1 MRLISVSIGLMIAL
15 FIVSVEGADRELFP
29 LPDALRPA
37 VDFWTRVYT
46 EVDSSAGYVHDNRN
60 LDIVYETLN
69 FKPHSK
75 PRRQKEVI
83 TATIQR
89 YRKALRVLAGGK
101 REDLSE
107 DEKKLVELWGVSAS
121 SETLNTAANN
131 LRFQRG
137 QSDRFRDGVIRSGA
151 WEIAIL
157 DTLKNAGIPGAL
169 AVIPHIE
176 SSYNPSVRSLAGAV
190 GLWQFTRMAG
200 TKHLRVDHV
209 VDERLEPLKSTMAAT
224 AKLKHNYEVLNSWPL
239 AITAYNS
246 GLSRV
251 RDAVRKTGSKD
262 ISVIVREYKGK
273 RFGFASRNFYA
284 AFLAVVSIA
293 KNIKSYF
300 GLLIRNTPEEYQ
312 IAEMPA
318 YLEARVLADSLS
330 VGQGVLKQLYPALQY
345 SVWNGSK
352 YIPRGYYLKLP
363 PNENGDDA
371 SVLLERIAA
380 TEGHANQIPD
390 TFYIVKQGD
399 TLSAIAQRYKISVQ
413 ELVALN
419 NLRSRHRIRAGQ
431 SLRLPQA

>member
-1 MRLISVSIGLMIAL
+1 M
-15 FIVSVEGADRELFP
+15 
-29 LPDALRPA
+29 
-37 VDFWTRVYT
+37 
-46 EVDSSAGYVHDNRN
+46 
-60 LDIVYETLN
+60 
-69 FKPHSK
+69 
-75 PRRQKEVI
+75 EVI
-83 TATIQR
+83 AGTIQR
-89 YRKALRVLAGGK
+89 YRIALRILAAGK
-101 REDLSE
+101 REDLSD
-107 DEKKLVELWGVSAS
+107 DEKKVVELWGASAS

-137 QSDRFRDGVIRSGA
+137 QSDRFRDRVIRSGA

-169 AVIPHIE
+169 AVIPYIE
-176 SSYNPSVRSLAGAV
+176 SSYNPSVRSPAGAL
-190 GLWQFTRMAG
+190 GLWQFTRTTG
-200 TKHLRVDHV
+200 TKYLRVDHV

-251 RDAVRKTGSKD
+251 RHAVRKTGSKD
-262 ISVIVREYKGK
+262 IGVIVREYKGQ

-293 KNIKSYF
+293 KNGESYF
-300 GLLIRNTPEEYQ
+300 GLLIRDTPEEYQ
-312 IAEMPA
+312 IAEIPA
-318 YLEARVLADSLS
+318 YLEARVLAESLS
-330 VGQGVLKQLYPALQY
+330 VGQDVLKQLNPALQY

-352 YIPRGYYLKLP
+352 YIPKGYYLKLP
-363 PNENGDDA
+363 SKESGDD
-371 SVLLERIAA
+371 SSILLERIAA

-399 TLSAIAQRYKISVQ
+399 TLSAIAQRYKISVR

-419 NLRSRHRIRAGQ
+419 NLRSKHRIRAGQ

>member
-15 FIVSVEGADRELFP
+15 FLASVEGADRELFP
-29 LPDALRPA
+29 LPDTLRPA

-46 EVDSSAGYVHDNRN
+46 EVDSSAGYVHDSRN
-60 LDIVYETLN
+60 LDIVYETLH

-75 PRRQKEVI
+75 KRRQMEVI
-83 TATIQR
+83 AGTIQR
-89 YRKALRVLAGGK
+89 YRKALRILAAGK
-101 REDLSE
+101 REDLSD
-107 DEKKLVELWGVSAS
+107 DEKKVVELWGASAS
-121 SETLNTAANN
+121 SETLNSAANN

-169 AVIPHIE
+169 AVIPYIE
-176 SSYNPSVRSLAGAV
+176 SSYNPSVHSPAGAV
-190 GLWQFTRMAG
+190 GLWQFTRTTG
-200 TKHLRVDHV
+200 TKYLRIDHV
-209 VDERLEPLKSTMAAT
+209 VDERLEPLKSTMAA
-224 AKLKHNYEVLNSWPL
+224 AALLKHNYEALNSWPL

-251 RDAVRKTGSKD
+251 RKAVRKTGSKD
-262 ISVIVREYKGK
+262 IGAIVREYKGQ

-284 AFLAVVSIA
+284 AFLAVDSIA
-293 KNIKSYF
+293 ENVESYF
-300 GLLIRNTPEEYQ
+300 GLLVRNTPEEYQ
-312 IAEMPA
+312 IAEIPA
-318 YLEARVLADSLS
+318 YLDARVFAESLS
-330 VGQGVLKQLYPALQY
+330 VGQDVLKQLNPALQY

-352 YIPRGYYLKLP
+352 YIPKGYYLKLP
-363 PNENGDDA
+363 SKESGDD
-371 SVLLERIAA
+371 SSILLERIAA
-380 TEGHANQIPD
+380 TKGHANQIPD

-399 TLSAIAQRYKISVQ
+399 TLSAIAQRHKISVR

-419 NLRSRHRIRAGQ
+419 NLRSKHRIRAGQ